1 VSTPDSN
8 IVLVPTSDAATV
20 VAGLDAAGVRAV
32 PFGPGVRFVT
42 HRDVSR
48 DDVEAALERAAELPV
63 PA

>member
-1 VSTPDSN
+1 
-8 IVLVPTSDAATV
+8 
-20 VAGLDAAGVRAV
+20 V

-48 DDVEAALERAAELPV
+48 DDVEAVLERAADLPV